1 MAAYYWVYDSTSPA
15 GWLPRTDISSEPYAQ
30 QLSMGYICLFYLYHH
45 MLVWIFS
52 SSRNAARQWFGH
64 CSRWWRLPTQIYR
77 TTHTTLCLHRGS
89 PSSYYDCY
97 RTIHLQVFWHHK
109 HFCWATA
116 CGLRGVMC
124 PWFNFW
130 FWHYIYIVHLFVSYA
145 FPLILFSSLFPYCSP
160 PLLIFS
166 LENKRWLNLPFCFF
180 CVYFVLWYIS
190 FDWWMHAFV
199 VLSLVFS

>member
-15 GWLPRTDISSEPYAQ
+15 GWLPRTDISSVTLCSAIEYGLHLP
-30 QLSMGYICLFYLYHH
+30 FFNLYHH

-109 HFCWATA
+109 HFCWATP

-124 PWFNFW
+124 PWSNFW
-130 FWHYIYIVHLFVSYA
+130 FWHYIYCSLVCIVCLPTHPFIFTFSL
-145 FPLILFSSLFPYCSP
+145 LFSSLSYLFPW
-160 PLLIFS
+160 
-166 LENKRWLNLPFCFF
+166 E
-180 CVYFVLWYIS
+180 
-190 FDWWMHAFV
+190 
-199 VLSLVFS
+199 